1 MLVSAFFPT
10 VSFCSWSW
18 LMGSDPDQRKL
29 ILANL
34 SLDELRALSVE
45 NLWLL
50 HEQICRVL
58 SEKMN
63 DELKSLSR
71 LDRAT

>member
-1 MLVSAFFPT
+1 
-10 VSFCSWSW
+10 
-18 LMGSDPDQRKL
+18 MGNDLDHRKL

-45 NLWLL
+45 SLWLL
-50 HEQICRVL
+50 HEQVCRVL

-63 DELKSLSR
+63 DELERLSR
-71 LDRAT
+71 LGRAT

>member
-1 MLVSAFFPT
+1 
-10 VSFCSWSW
+10 
-18 LMGSDPDQRKL
+18 MGIDPDQRKI

-50 HEQICRVL
+50 QEQICRVL

-63 DELKSLSR
+63 DELKNLSR